1 MAVVQ
6 PEKGKRADTHY
17 RVLSHLN
24 HKFNYIECQLETGR
38 THQIRVHMASIMHP
52 LLGDELYGP
61 KPQKMFEKLQGQTL
75 HAKILG
81 FQHPVT
87 NQYIEVESPL
97 PQYFVE
103 FLKNLGNS

>member
-1 MAVVQ
+1 MNYTVQ
-6 PEKGKRADTHY
+6 
-17 RVLSHLN
+17 N
-24 HKFNYIECQLETGR
+24 HKK
-38 THQIRVHMASIMHP
+38 V
-52 LLGDELYGP
+52 
-61 KPQKMFEKLQGQTL
+61 FEKLQGQTL

-103 FLKNLGNS
+103 LLKTPRKFVIF

>member
-1 MAVVQ
+1 
-6 PEKGKRADTHY
+6 
-17 RVLSHLN
+17 
-24 HKFNYIECQLETGR
+24 
-38 THQIRVHMASIMHP
+38 
-52 LLGDELYGP
+52 
-61 KPQKMFEKLQGQTL
+61 MFEKLQGQTL

-103 FLKNLGNS
+103 LLKTSEIRDISGKILLDNYITIGVEFSYLANVREVTTCRIF